1 MKHRLSKNKIFNVH
15 LSSIGP
21 ESVQRK
27 DGAEKEISS
36 NKKKVDYGL
45 RKSFCLISTSFRDNK
60 KVLLLF
66 ISKRGSSKS
75 HNPSEGIKKYWQL
88 VSSYTII
95 PMLLLQITLQKSKHN
110 NMQTCCLC
118 EISFREETASICIK
132 QRHQLESV
140 WSQIICPLLPFCRS
154 PYDVRTSPI
163 GARSTKRNNFYDNL
177 KVMTSFCALKL
188 FMPSLWRSGLPFTRH
203 GCCWW
208 KYLR

>member
-66 ISKRGSSKS
+66 TSKRGSSKS

-118 EISFREETASICIK
+118 EISFREETA
-132 QRHQLESV
+132 RHLHKTTPPAGKCM
-140 WSQIICPLLPFCRS
+140 ITNYLPAFTLLSFPIRCADFPHRS
-154 PYDVRTSPI
+154 PLNK
-163 GARSTKRNNFYDNL
+163 A
-177 KVMTSFCALKL
+177 
-188 FMPSLWRSGLPFTRH
+188 
-203 GCCWW
+203 
-208 KYLR
+208 